1 MLDQVITAAG
11 RFTEE
16 CSGLIETVGRI
27 GGGEFLAGE
36 RSECSE
42 KIDLAYE
49 RIRNAR
55 AHARRPTHEQGHAR
69 ASFEA
74 AVFTT
79 AKLRG
84 EYLADCNVAKPSA
97 YAQDDALAER
107 LWVESERIAAALV

>member
-55 AHARRPTHEQGHAR
+55 AHARRPAHEQRHAR
-69 ASFEA
+69 AGFEA
-74 AVFTT
+74 AIFTP

-84 EYLADCNVAKPSA
+84 GTMVAEFFHGA
-97 YAQDDALAER
+97 VLVTVIEDGAIVAAEQD
-107 LWVESERIAAALV
+107 